1 MTEKCFKVDLERRD
15 SSGLTGIG
23 AEGSPLRTT
32 GPANDKPHLP
42 ILRRV
47 HTFICE
53 KSFRLIIETTERSQG
68 SQISCT
74 LARGTPVWLG
84 LWFCIHEVNG
94 QDTLLVGIVAKF

>member
-42 ILRRV
+42 ILIRRV
-47 HTFICE
+47 HVHMWKKFPSDNRDDWTQ
-53 KSFRLIIETTERSQG
+53 SR
-68 SQISCT
+68 
-74 LARGTPVWLG
+74 
-84 LWFCIHEVNG
+84 
-94 QDTLLVGIVAKF
+94 VAKFHAP

>member
-1 MTEKCFKVDLERRD
+1 MTEKRYKVELERRD
-15 SSGLTGIG
+15 SSGLTVTGIG

-53 KSFRLIIETTERSQG
+53 KSFRLISETTNAVR
-68 SQISCT
+68 
-74 LARGTPVWLG
+74 
-84 LWFCIHEVNG
+84 
-94 QDTLLVGIVAKF
+94 VAKFHTP